1 MRPDENKALIK
12 KMGEAAT
19 LEDALRLLA
28 DDVRWTVMGTTKF
41 SGTYS
46 GKQDLVNRLIAPL
59 TSQLET
65 RGTSTV
71 DQVIAD
77 DNCVVVQSRVHG
89 RRTKSGRDYNNTYC
103 IVYRLVGGLV
113 QEVTEYCDT
122 ELVTAAFG
130 A

>member
-1 MRPDENKALIK
+1 MRPAENKALIK
-12 KMGEAAT
+12 KMGEAGT

-28 DDVRWTVMGTTKF
+28 DDVRWTVIGKTKF
-41 SGTYS
+41 SGTYA
-46 GKQDLVNRLIAPL
+46 GKQDLVNRLIVPL

-65 RGTSTV
+65 MGTSMV

-77 DNCVVVQSRVHG
+77 DDCVVVQSRVQG